1 MLQKWSFPI
10 SLKMLNPD
18 ISDVETPSW
27 ASLTHEQHKL
37 ICHAGHIGQTHQA
50 DIELENPRL
59 DLAIG
64 LAAVEIAQTLVNNK
78 QTQKNWPEA
87 VKIAVK
93 WMRMIDL
100 AVPVFHLDKFD
111 NEQEQRQLL
120 SDKVMYY
127 QYKERVPYAYTKY
140 AGTLFD
146 QW

>member
-1 MLQKWSFPI
+1 MNIWLTNCHWS
-10 SLKMLNPD
+10 LT

-27 ASLTHEQHKL
+27 ASLTNEQQKL
-37 ICHAGHIGQTHQA
+37 ICHAGQIGQTHQA
-50 DIELENPRL
+50 DVELENPRL

-64 LAAVEIAQTLVNNK
+64 LAAVEIAQTLVGSK

-100 AVPVFHLDKFD
+100 AVPVFSLDKFD
-111 NEQEQRQLL
+111 NEKDQLWT
-120 SDKVMYY
+120 DKVMYY

-140 AGTLFD
+140 AKRLFN
-146 QW
+146 QWLV